1 MERVTVRRIS
11 VITPDAG
18 EPETVAGEWEGALR
32 TNPAELLL
40 TFTEPVEGGKVFN
53 RVIWRDGILTVD
65 RRGAVSSR
73 IVFRTGETVGIDLTI
88 PPLSIPM
95 TVTTEE
101 VLLLPTPNG
110 VGFRVLF
117 SSVISGERR
126 RTEMTV
132 VATPV

>member
-32 TNPAELLL
+32 TGSAELLL

-73 IVFRTGETVGIDLTI
+73 IVFRTGETVGVDLTI
-88 PPLSIPM
+88 PPLSIPL

-117 SSVISGERR
+117 SSRPYNAER
-126 RTEMTV
+126 EGGD
-132 VATPV
+132 APCCKPN

>member
-1 MERVTVRRIS
+1 MERVQVRRVS

-32 TNPAELLL
+32 TTPAELLL

-73 IVFRTGETVGIDLTI
+73 IVFRTGETVGVDLTI
-88 PPLSIPM
+88 PPLSITM

>member
-1 MERVTVRRIS
+1 MERVQVRRVS

-32 TNPAELLL
+32 TTPAELLL

-73 IVFRTGETVGIDLTI
+73 IVFRTGETVGVDLTI